1 VKPWVPLALAIA
13 LAGCSRAKGAG
24 AGAGAGAGEGMIPRA
39 ETALKVENQN
49 FLDATV
55 YLFRGGS
62 RFRIGVVPGLSTTIL
77 YLRPQDV
84 PTTSELQFL
93 IDFVGSDRTPVSESI
108 TVQPGDVIELTIPP
122 N

>member
-13 LAGCSRAKGAG
+13 LAGCSRAK
-24 AGAGAGAGEGMIPRA
+24 GAGAGAGEGMIPRA

-62 RFRIGVVPGLSTTIL
+62 RFRIGVVSGLSTTIL